1 MGDGR
6 THDQAH
12 ALRAV
17 ASTDG
22 MTADCYPFDHAFLGC
37 VANRIIQSRT
47 RVHVLPMDGGWQ
59 VRREGASRVAGVYAT
74 QTEATEAAKSALR
87 RSGGE
92 LMVQGRDG
100 RIRESMTLGRDSMAK
115 IAAVEGIHL
124 SSESKRTLKGLDR
137 TGASSEERRRAIARQ
152 FGKKV

>member
-1 MGDGR
+1 MPRHVISKSPAVNG
-6 THDQAH
+6 QA
-12 ALRAV
+12 
-17 ASTDG
+17 
-22 MTADCYPFDHAFLGC
+22 
-37 VANRIIQSRT
+37 
-47 RVHVLPMDGGWQ
+47 RVHVVPLDGRWQ
-59 VRREGASRVAGVYAT
+59 VRHEGARRAVGVYSSQA
-74 QTEATEAAKSALR
+74 EATEAAKSTLR

-124 SSESKRTLKGLDR
+124 SSRSMRTLRELDR
-137 TGASSEERRRAIARQ
+137 KGASGEERRRSIARQ

>member
-1 MGDGR
+1 MP
-6 THDQAH
+6 
-12 ALRAV
+12 
-17 ASTDG
+17 TDAACG
-22 MTADCYPFDHAFLGC
+22 KTRSMT
-37 VANRIIQSRT
+37 SRNICKSPIAKGQT
-47 RVHVLPMDGGWQ
+47 RVHVVPMDGGWQ
-59 VRREGASRVAGVYAT
+59 VRREGASRAAGVYTT

-100 RIRESMTLGRDSMAK
+100 RIRESMTLGRDSMAR

-124 SSESKRTLKGLDR
+124 SQESKRT
-137 TGASSEERRRAIARQ
+137 GASGEQRRRAIARQ